1 MSFMTYEETRPWAQS
16 IREAVSR
23 REMPPWHADAS
34 HNEFMNDRRLSE
46 AEIDTIVRWVDDGA
60 KHGKLADAPAPRVFA
75 DAWTIGTPDGVYPM
89 EEAYEIGPE
98 GADEYI
104 YFRVPL
110 DFDEERFVQSLEVM
124 PGNRAVVHHV
134 IVYVQPKT
142 LGTLSRTDVSRFNRM
157 AKEEL
162 FYGDGDTIRVREAAL
177 VRDDG
182 CAVPNGGS
190 ALSGDV
196 TGGRRALLAGF
207 VPGGRGD
214 VWPEGT
220 GRRIPAGSELLFQI
234 HYTKTGSVELDRTS
248 VGLKF
253 TKKPP
258 EKIVRARW
266 VQNYYFTIPAG
277 ADDHEV
283 TGCYTFDK
291 DVHLYSYFPH
301 MHLRGKDMTMT
312 AIFPNGEKK
321 TLLKVPRYDF
331 NWQHTYLLKEPIAIP
346 SGTRILVTAH
356 FDNSKRNAFNPDPTA
371 TVRWGDPT
379 YDEMMIGGMD
389 YTIDEEKLTGPT
401 EDHP

>member
-1 MSFMTYEETRPWAQS
+1 VV
-16 IREAVSR
+16 EA
-23 REMPPWHADAS
+23 
-34 HNEFMNDRRLSE
+34 
-46 AEIDTIVRWVDDGA
+46 T
-60 KHGKLADAPAPRVFA
+60 
-75 DAWTIGTPDGVYPM
+75 
-89 EEAYEIGPE
+89 
-98 GADEYI
+98 
-104 YFRVPL
+104 
-110 DFDEERFVQSLEVM
+110 
-124 PGNRAVVHHV
+124 
-134 IVYVQPKT
+134 
-142 LGTLSRTDVSRFNRM
+142 
-157 AKEEL
+157 
-162 FYGDGDTIRVREAAL
+162 
-177 VRDDG
+177 
-182 CAVPNGGS
+182 
-190 ALSGDV
+190 SG
-196 TGGRRALLAGF
+196 RKA
-207 VPGGRGD
+207 
-214 VWPEGT
+214 
-220 GRRIPAGSELLFQI
+220 PAGSELLFQI

-277 ADDHEV
+277 AADHEV